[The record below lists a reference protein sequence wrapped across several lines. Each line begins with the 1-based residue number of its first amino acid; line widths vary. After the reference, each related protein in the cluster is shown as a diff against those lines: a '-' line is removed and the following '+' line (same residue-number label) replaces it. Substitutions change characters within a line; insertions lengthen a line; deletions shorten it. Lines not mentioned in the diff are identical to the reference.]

1 MKRICPICFT
11 ELPEEAKKMFINLT
25 KTEVEETI
33 TALEDIQTY
42 LEENGMEDCTRCN
55 LEIVKSVKGR
65 LMKEL
70 LIQVM

>member
-1 MKRICPICFT
+1 
-11 ELPEEAKKMFINLT
+11 MFINLT

-33 TALEDIQTY
+33 TALEDLQTY

-55 LEIVKSVKGR
+55 LEIVKSVRGR

-70 LIQVM
+70 LIQVVLCQDLVQIKMRSSAC

>member
-1 MKRICPICFT
+1 
-11 ELPEEAKKMFINLT
+11 MFINLT

-33 TALEDIQTY
+33 TALEDFQTY
-42 LEENGMEDCTRCN
+42 LEENGMKDCTRCN
-55 LEIVKSVKGR
+55 LEIVKSVRGR

>member
-1 MKRICPICFT
+1 
-11 ELPEEAKKMFINLT
+11 MFINLT

-33 TALEDIQTY
+33 TALE
-42 LEENGMEDCTRCN
+42 
-55 LEIVKSVKGR
+55 SVKGR

>member
-1 MKRICPICFT
+1 MN
-11 ELPEEAKKMFINLT
+11 KKMFINLT
-25 KTEVEETI
+25 KMEVENTI
-33 TALEDIQTY
+33 TALEDLQTY

-55 LEIVKSVKGR
+55 LEIVKSVRGR

>member
-1 MKRICPICFT
+1 
-11 ELPEEAKKMFINLT
+11 MFINLT

-55 LEIVKSVKGR
+55 LKIVKSVKGR

>member
-1 MKRICPICFT
+1 
-11 ELPEEAKKMFINLT
+11 MFINLT

-70 LIQVM
+70 NTGDVRCWNDTDCQ

>member
-1 MKRICPICFT
+1 
-11 ELPEEAKKMFINLT
+11 MFINLT

-70 LIQVM
+70 LIQVIHD

>member
-1 MKRICPICFT
+1 
-11 ELPEEAKKMFINLT
+11 MFINLT

-33 TALEDIQTY
+33 TALEDFQKY

-55 LEIVKSVKGR
+55 PEIVKGVRGR

-70 LIQVM
+70 LIQAM

>member
-1 MKRICPICFT
+1 
-11 ELPEEAKKMFINLT
+11 MFINLT
-25 KTEVEETI
+25 KTEVEEII
-33 TALEDIQTY
+33 TVLEDFQKF

-55 LEIVKSVKGR
+55 LEIVKSVRGR

>member
-1 MKRICPICFT
+1 
-11 ELPEEAKKMFINLT
+11 MFINLT
-25 KTEVEETI
+25 KTEVEEII
-33 TALEDIQTY
+33 TVLEDFQKY

-55 LEIVKSVKGR
+55 PEIVKGVRGR